1 MKLTIVICLFA
12 VLVFCFYKIIFNIY
26 YSIKIKQL
34 INNESCKKLAL
45 FSYCTSKERNIII
58 NACISCDY
66 MVDNE
71 DGTVTVIDETGHE
84 LFVISKYA
92 LNNNMKI

>member
-1 MKLTIVICLFA
+1 
-12 VLVFCFYKIIFNIY
+12 
-26 YSIKIKQL
+26 
-34 INNESCKKLAL
+34 
-45 FSYCTSKERNIII
+45 
-58 NACISCDY
+58 